1 MGIYIAPQFQDNS
14 ELVEGDTVIA
24 KILDIKLLS
33 NQCWGGKKDVK
44 VTEIIFKTK
53 CGHIIVQKE
62 LHSIS
67 KISMLNRLYNAVTG
81 KNIDIKCGFHTDE
94 ILNAYIEATVHKYQG
109 NGFEGT
115 TLIEFK
121 GI

>member
-1 MGIYIAPQFQDNS
+1 MGIYIAPQFQDNTD
-14 ELVEGDTVIA
+14 LVEGDTVIA
-24 KILDIKLLS
+24 QILDIKVLL
-33 NQCWGGKKDVK
+33 NQCWGGKKDTK

-67 KISMLNRLYNAVTG
+67 KISMLNRLYSAVTG
-81 KNIDIKCGFHTDE
+81 RNIDIKTGFHTDE
-94 ILNAYIEATVHKYQG
+94 ILNSNIKATIHKY
-109 NGFEGT
+109 NGIGYEGT
-115 TLIEFK
+115 SLIDFK